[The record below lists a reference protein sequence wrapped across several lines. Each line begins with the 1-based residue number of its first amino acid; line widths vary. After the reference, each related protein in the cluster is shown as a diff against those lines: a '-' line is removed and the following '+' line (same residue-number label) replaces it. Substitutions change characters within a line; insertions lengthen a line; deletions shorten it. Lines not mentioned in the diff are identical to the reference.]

1 MELALEQTKEKIA
14 KFEEKET
21 ELQTHISTLESC
33 KGARKEEKAAR
44 KVAIDEEKAHNA
56 EVAKEQREAAIANV
70 GILYHHRII
79 PFIHLVYI
87 PALPYTRAYIHPNA
101 PLNIL
106 NTLYTPLHG
115 RSLTGLRPLTIM

>member
-1 MELALEQTKEKIA
+1 MEGSNPRPYDVDITFD

-21 ELQTHISTLESC
+21 ELQTHISTLENC

-56 EVAKEQREAAIANV
+56 EVAKKQREAAIANV

-79 PFIHLVYI
+79 PFIHLLY
-87 PALPYTRAYIHPNA
+87 
-101 PLNIL
+101 
-106 NTLYTPLHG
+106 TLYTSPHYHIHAHIYI
-115 RSLTGLRPLTIM
+115 LTHL

>member
-1 MELALEQTKEKIA
+1 LERALEQTKEKIA

-21 ELQTHISTLESC
+21 ELQAHISTLESC

-70 GILYHHRII
+70 GIPHHHRITLYT

-87 PALPYTRAYIHPNA
+87 PALPYTRHIYI
-101 PLNIL
+101 
-106 NTLYTPLHG
+106 
-115 RSLTGLRPLTIM
+115 LTHL